1 MRLLKNKKLLG
12 IKITIE
18 QRDTIDETNSIIDT
32 AKDIAWKIL
41 LVRKQR
47 ALLKFR

>member
-32 AKDIAWKIL
+32 AKDIASKETTSPFKIQI
-41 LVRKQR
+41 VY
-47 ALLKFR
+47 